1 MGSAMSKDIRCF
13 FGRHMYSDEDM
24 VLKLIYSDEQKVKF
38 SVKKRCVRCGR
49 VRKEVIEIPKQG
61 KGVQ

>member
-13 FGRHMYSDEDM
+13 FGRHKYSGEDM
-24 VLKLIYSDEQKVKF
+24 VLTRIDSDEQKVKF
-38 SVKKRCVRCGR
+38 VVKHRCVRCGK

>member
-1 MGSAMSKDIRCF
+1 MVKDIRCL
-13 FGRHMYSDEDM
+13 FGRHRYSCGDM
-24 VLKLIYSDEQKVKF
+24 VLTRIDSDEQKVKF
-38 SVKKRCVRCGR
+38 SIKHRCLRCGK

>member
-1 MGSAMSKDIRCF
+1 MAKDIRCL
-13 FGRHMYSDEDM
+13 FGRHRYACEDM
-24 VLKLIYSDEQKVKF
+24 VLTLIDSNEQKDKFLVKC
-38 SVKKRCVRCGR
+38 RCVRCGK